1 MMSSLPPGGL
11 MILGALVV
19 PLLRGRALQA
29 WMLLVPLLSAV
40 HLLSFDLGHMVHL
53 PLFDRVLTPIRIDK
67 LSLVWGYVFH
77 LAAFLAA
84 LFSLHVRQR
93 VEHAAGLAYAGAAIA
108 AVFSGDLISLFVF
121 WELTAITSVFLVWA
135 TGTRR
140 AYVAGL
146 RYLVV
151 QVLSGVLLLAG
162 TVLRVGAGHDLVFGA
177 IGWTGETGD
186 QLIFLAFAI
195 KAAFPLLHNW
205 LQDAY
210 PNATPTGTVFLSA
223 FTTKLAI
230 YALARGFAGTD
241 ILIPIGVVMT
251 IFPVFYAVIENDLRR
266 VLSYSLNNQ
275 LGFMVVG
282 VGVGTELALNGTAA
296 HAFAHI
302 LYKSLLFMAMGAVLL
317 RTGTTKASELGGLY
331 KSMPWTAAFCIVGAV
346 SISGFPLFSGFV
358 SKSMIL
364 SAVGE
369 EHLTLAWLGLMFAS
383 AGVMDH
389 SGIKI
394 PYFTFF
400 AHDSGKRP
408 EEAPPHMLLA
418 MGLTALACFVIGVAP
433 GLLYAILPYEVHYV
447 PYTVDHVVSQMQL
460 LLGAAFAFGLLNRI
474 GAYPPE
480 RLATVLDT
488 DWVYRRLAPRVLG
501 RLVPIVTLV
510 REAVVGLLVGAAS
523 VIVDAA
529 RREGA
534 SSGSFGRT
542 LPTGRAALSVAIV
555 LTMYALLYFRI
566 AAPLAPVHGGEAAT
580 PHGSVQESAPHG
592 GL

>member
-1 MMSSLPPGGL
+1 MMSSLPPGWLL
-11 MILGALVV
+11 MLGALIV
-19 PLLRGRALQA
+19 PFLPRRAASVAMVLLP
-29 WMLLVPLLSAV
+29 VLSAL
-40 HLLSFDLGHMVHL
+40 HLLSLDVGHMVHL
-53 PLFDRVLTPIRIDK
+53 PLFDRVLTPVRIDK

-77 LAAFLAA
+77 LAALLAG
-84 LFSLHVRQR
+84 LFSLHVPNAGER
-93 VEHAAGLAYAGAAIA
+93 AAALGYAGSAIA
-108 AVFSGDLISLFVF
+108 AVFSGDLVSLFVF
-121 WELTAITSVFLVWA
+121 WELTAITSVVLVWSG
-135 TGTRR
+135 GTRR
-140 AYVAGL
+140 AYAAGL
-146 RYLVV
+146 RYLVI

-162 TVLRVGAGHDLVFGA
+162 TVLRLGQGHDLTFGH
-177 IGWTGETGD
+177 IGWSGELGD
-186 QLIFLAFAI
+186 SLILLAFAI

-210 PNATPTGTVFLSA
+210 PNASASGTVFLSA

-230 YALARGFAGTD
+230 YALARGFAGTQE
-241 ILIPIGVVMT
+241 LIAVGVLMT
-251 IFPVFYAVIENDLRR
+251 VFPVFYAVIENDLRR

-282 VGVGTELALNGTAA
+282 VGIGTELSLNGTAA

-302 LYKSLLFMAMGAVLL
+302 LYKSLLFMSMGAVLL

-331 KSMPWTAAFCIVGAV
+331 KSMPWTTAFCVIGAV

-369 EHLTLAWLGLMFAS
+369 QHLTVAYLGLMFAS

-408 EEAPPHMLLA
+408 EEAPLHMLVA
-418 MGLTALACFVIGVAP
+418 MGLTAFACVLIGVAP
-433 GLLYAILPYEVHYV
+433 GLLYAVLPYPVTYV

-460 LLGAAFAFGLLNRI
+460 LLGATLAFGLLNRI

-480 RLATVLDT
+480 RRATVLDT
-488 DWVYRRLAPRVLG
+488 DWVYRRWGPRQFE
-501 RLVPIVTLV
+501 RLTALVVLV
-510 REAVVGLLVGAAS
+510 REAIVAVPVGWAEQALAV
-523 VIVDAA
+523 A
-529 RREGA
+529 RREGSERGA
-534 SSGSFGRT
+534 LGRT
-542 LPTGRAALSVAIV
+542 PQTGRAALSVALL
-555 LTMYALLYFRI
+555 LTLYAVLYFRI
-566 AAPLAPVHGGEAAT
+566 ADPTVVAEHGAGAVAPTAPQH
-580 PHGSVQESAPHG
+580 
-592 GL
+592 